1 MIFKDYSL
9 LYKNYNS
16 YHLFFLTLFLTLCNL
31 FSQNRKPYFDCPCP
45 QIIAHQGSSLELP
58 PNTVEAFQLALKQG
72 ADIIELDIWRTED
85 GEWVVVHDENL
96 LKITGINKNVGEL
109 TLSEINSLDAGYGFY
124 KNNYGDVTLRNKKYQ
139 IPTLERIFKIFPNEK
154 INIEIKDPDLSG
166 LSSFIDLI
174 NKYKA
179 IDNILVVSSHY
190 GVIKKFR
197 RMTEYQIATAASRN
211 DIKNMMFWSWWP
223 FYKFRFDAFQ
233 LPFYSKT
240 VEKYGMNN
248 VKWVKDKQEKQ
259 LEVHYWTIDNTTD
272 IKNVISIGANGIITN
287 RPGVVYD
294 ILKVQGRR

>member
-1 MIFKDYSL
+1 LIFKDHSL

-16 YHLFFLTLFLTLCNL
+16 HHLFLLTLFLTLCHL

-124 KNNYGDVTLRNKKYQ
+124 KNNYGDVALSNKKYQ

-287 RPGVVYD
+287 RPEVVYD
-294 ILKVQGRR
+294 ILKGIGRR

>member
-1 MIFKDYSL
+1 LIFKDYSL

-16 YHLFFLTLFLTLCNL
+16 YHLFFLTLFLTICHL

-58 PNTVEAFQLALKQG
+58 PNTVEAFELALKQG
-72 ADIIELDIWRTED
+72 ADIIELDIWRTKD

-124 KNNYGDVTLRNKKYQ
+124 KNNYGDVALSNKKYQ

-211 DIKNMMFWSWWP
+211 DIKSMMFWSWWP

-294 ILKVQGRR
+294 IFKGQGRR

>member
-16 YHLFFLTLFLTLCNL
+16 YHLFFLTLFLTLDGL

-58 PNTVEAFQLALKQG
+58 PNTVEAFELALKQG
-72 ADIIELDIWRTED
+72 ADIIELDIWQTKD

-96 LKITGINKNVGEL
+96 LKITGMNKNVGEL
-109 TLSEINSLDAGYGFY
+109 TLLEINSLDAGYGFY
-124 KNNYGDVTLRNKKYQ
+124 KNNYGDAALSNKKYQ

-154 INIEIKDPDLSG
+154 INIEIKDSNLTG

-190 GVIKKFR
+190 EVIKKFR
-197 RMTEYQIATAASRN
+197 RMTKYQIATAASRS
-211 DIKNMMFWSWWP
+211 DIKGMMFWSWLP

-233 LPFYSKT
+233 LPYYSKT
-240 VEKYGMNN
+240 VEKYDMNHA
-248 VKWVKDKQEKQ
+248 KWVKNKQEKQ
-259 LEVHYWTIDNTTD
+259 LEVHYWTVDDTAD
-272 IKNVISIGANGIITN
+272 IKEVISIGANGIITN

-294 ILKVQGRR
+294 ILKGQGRR

>member
-72 ADIIELDIWRTED
+72 ADIIELDIWRTKD

-124 KNNYGDVTLRNKKYQ
+124 KNNYGDVALSNKKYQ

-294 ILKVQGRR
+294 ILKSLGKR

>member
-16 YHLFFLTLFLTLCNL
+16 HHLFLLTLFFTFCNL

-58 PNTVEAFQLALKQG
+58 PNTVEAFELALKQG

-124 KNNYGDVTLRNKKYQ
+124 KNNYGDVALGNKKYQ

-287 RPGVVYD
+287 RPGIVYD
-294 ILKVQGRR
+294 ILKGQGRR

>member
-124 KNNYGDVTLRNKKYQ
+124 KNNYGDVALSNKKYQ
-139 IPTLERIFKIFPNEK
+139 IPTLEKIFKIFPNEK

>member
-1 MIFKDYSL
+1 LIFKDYSL

-211 DIKNMMFWSWWP
+211 DIKNMMFWNWWP

-294 ILKVQGRR
+294 ILKAQGRR